1 MTEITCMI
9 RMTRMIV
16 NEMTWMAGMT
26 RMNGMTGM
34 TSLIRMNRM
43 TIREMTW
50 MAGMT
55 GMIWMTAMTRRI
67 KIIEMTRRTGLNRM
81 TGVSGRWR
89 VGCGLTQMAGMAKVT
104 GMIRTT

>member
-9 RMTRMIV
+9 RMTRMII

-26 RMNGMTGM
+26 RMNGMTRM

-55 GMIWMTAMTRRI
+55 GMI
-67 KIIEMTRRTGLNRM
+67 
-81 TGVSGRWR
+81 
-89 VGCGLTQMAGMAKVT
+89 
-104 GMIRTT
+104 